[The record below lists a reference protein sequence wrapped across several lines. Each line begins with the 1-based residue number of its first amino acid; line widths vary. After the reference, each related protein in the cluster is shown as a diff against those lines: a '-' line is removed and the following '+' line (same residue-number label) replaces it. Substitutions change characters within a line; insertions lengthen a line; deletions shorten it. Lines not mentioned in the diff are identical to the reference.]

1 MAENKDGTRERGYGN
16 IYTPHA
22 GAMIIHVQRESGLA
36 NRTLIFTQRQ
46 VRLFRLGAIVLGSLI
61 AFGAVSWFF
70 LAAQAARVPYLT
82 RRVNQLQ
89 HDVSR
94 LDTLQH
100 SLNELAARFQ
110 QVQHMMGSSSI
121 SAVGASPV
129 GPPARDTTAKSNAA
143 TRAATK
149 ATAATA
155 PVASVV
161 ASPVASPVASAAS
174 AVDSIALPDQWP
186 LPMAGTLLP
195 SSPPTLE
202 IAVPLGTPIHAAGA
216 GLVVEVADDSIL
228 GKLIRIDHRSGYE
241 TIYGGASEVR
251 VSKGQHVTAG
261 TVIAL
266 SGDAPASLEPHLH
279 FEMRRHG
286 VAIDASSVIKKGPA
300 HGDLQ

>member
-1 MAENKDGTRERGYGN
+1 MMAEDRDKTGERGYGN

-46 VRLFRLGAIVLGSLI
+46 VRLFRIGAIVLGSLI

-70 LAAQAARVPYLT
+70 LASQAARVPYLT
-82 RRVNQLQ
+82 RRVDQLQ

-110 QVQHMMGSSSI
+110 QVQHMMGSSSMPATAAVA
-121 SAVGASPV
+121 SAN
-129 GPPARDTTAKSNAA
+129 DTLSKGKTATVTAVA
-143 TRAATK
+143 PTRAAP
-149 ATAATA
+149 A
-155 PVASVV
+155 
-161 ASPVASPVASAAS
+161 
-174 AVDSIALPDQWP
+174 DSSILPDQWP
-186 LPMAGTLLP
+186 LPMAGTLLA
-195 SSPPTLE
+195 SSTPALE
-202 IAVPLGTPIHAAGA
+202 IGVPAGTPVRAAGA
-216 GLVVEVADDSIL
+216 GLVVEVADDSTL
-228 GKLIRIDHRSGYE
+228 GKLIRISHRSGYE
-241 TIYGGASEVR
+241 TLYGGASEVR
-251 VSKGQHVTAG
+251 VSKGQHVAAG
-261 TVIAL
+261 AVIAL
-266 SGDAPASLEPHLH
+266 SGDAPGTLEPHLH

>member
-1 MAENKDGTRERGYGN
+1 MMAEDKDGSRERGYGN

-36 NRTLIFTQRQ
+36 NRTLIFSQRQ

-82 RRVNQLQ
+82 RRVDQLQ

-110 QVQHMMGSSSI
+110 QVQHMMGSS
-121 SAVGASPV
+121 VTPV
-129 GPPARDTTAKSNAA
+129 GPSAVADTLATKKAPTGLAVAA
-143 TRAATK
+143 TPPT
-149 ATAATA
+149 
-155 PVASVV
+155 P
-161 ASPVASPVASAAS
+161 ASPAAS
-174 AVDSIALPDQWP
+174 SDSIVLPDEWP
-186 LPMAGTLLP
+186 LPMAGSLLA
-195 SSPPTLE
+195 SSPPALE
-202 IAVPLGTPIHAAGA
+202 IAVPLGTPIRAAGA
-216 GLVVEVADDSIL
+216 GLIVEVADDSIL
-228 GKLIRIDHRSGYE
+228 GKLIRIAHRSGYE

-251 VSKGQHVTAG
+251 VSKGQRVAAG
-261 TVIAL
+261 AVIAL
-266 SGDAPASLEPHLH
+266 SGDAPGSLEPHLH

>member
-1 MAENKDGTRERGYGN
+1 MMAEDKDGSRERGYGN

-110 QVQHMMGSSSI
+110 QVQHMMGS
-121 SAVGASPV
+121 ASMLPV
-129 GPPARDTTAKSNAA
+129 GPSAAVDTLAKNKTAPGLAVAA
-143 TRAATK
+143 TP
-149 ATAATA
+149 ATAST
-155 PVASVV
+155 P
-161 ASPVASPVASAAS
+161 AAS
-174 AVDSIALPDQWP
+174 ADSMVLPDLWP
-186 LPMAGTLLP
+186 LPMAGSLLAS
-195 SSPPTLE
+195 SSPALE
-202 IAVPLGTPIHAAGA
+202 IAVPLGTPIRAAGA
-216 GLVVEVADDSIL
+216 GLIVEVADDS
-228 GKLIRIDHRSGYE
+228 
-241 TIYGGASEVR
+241 T
-251 VSKGQHVTAG
+251 
-261 TVIAL
+261 
-266 SGDAPASLEPHLH
+266 
-279 FEMRRHG
+279 
-286 VAIDASSVIKKGPA
+286 
-300 HGDLQ
+300 

>member
-1 MAENKDGTRERGYGN
+1 MAEDKERTGERGYGN

-46 VRLFRLGAIVLGSLI
+46 VRLFRIGAIVLGSLI

-110 QVQHMMGSSSI
+110 QVQHMMGSSSM
-121 SAVGASPV
+121 
-129 GPPARDTTAKSNAA
+129 PATTTAAVAA
-143 TRAATK
+143 INDTLSKNKPATVAAVAPTRAV
-149 ATAATA
+149 
-155 PVASVV
+155 P
-161 ASPVASPVASAAS
+161 
-174 AVDSIALPDQWP
+174 VDSLVLPDQWP
-186 LPMAGTLLP
+186 LPMAGTLLA
-195 SSPPTLE
+195 SSTPALE
-202 IAVPLGTPIHAAGA
+202 IGVPVGTPVRAAGA
-216 GLVVEVADDSIL
+216 GLVVEVADDSTL
-228 GKLIRIDHRSGYE
+228 GKLIRISHRSGYE
-241 TIYGGASEVR
+241 TLYGGASEVR
-251 VSKGQHVTAG
+251 VSKGQRVAAG
-261 TVIAL
+261 AVIAL
-266 SGDAPASLEPHLH
+266 TGDAPGTLEPHLH

>member
-1 MAENKDGTRERGYGN
+1 MADDKDGARDRGYGN

-46 VRLFRLGAIVLGSLI
+46 VRLFRIGAIVLGSLI
-61 AFGAVSWFF
+61 LIGAVSWFF

-82 RRVNQLQ
+82 RRVDQLQ

-110 QVQHMMGSSSI
+110 QVQHMMGSSSMTPAGALATEALAKI
-121 SAVGASPV
+121 KTPPVTAVAPTPGATTSSATTSSATSSGAP
-129 GPPARDTTAKSNAA
+129 
-143 TRAATK
+143 
-149 ATAATA
+149 
-155 PVASVV
+155 
-161 ASPVASPVASAAS
+161 
-174 AVDSIALPDQWP
+174 DSIALPDQWP
-186 LPMAGTLLP
+186 LPVAGTLLP

-202 IAVPLGTPIHAAGA
+202 IAVPLNTPVRAAGA
-216 GLVVEVADDSIL
+216 GLIVEVSDDSTL
-228 GKLIRIDHRSGYE
+228 GKIIRIAHRSGYE
-241 TIYGGASEVR
+241 TVYGGASEVR
-251 VSKGQHVTAG
+251 VSKGQRVAAG

-266 SGDAPASLEPHLH
+266 SGDAPATLEPHLH

>member
-1 MAENKDGTRERGYGN
+1 MAESKDGTRERGYGN

-46 VRLFRLGAIVLGSLI
+46 VRLFRIGAIVLGSLI

-110 QVQHMMGSSSI
+110 QVQHMMGSSSM
-121 SAVGASPV
+121 SAAEVSSVGA
-129 GPPARDTTAKSNAA
+129 PARDTSAKS
-143 TRAATK
+143 K
-149 ATAATA
+149 APIVATA
-155 PVASVV
+155 P
-161 ASPVASPVASAAS
+161 AAPAAPS
-174 AVDSIALPDQWP
+174 VDSISLPDQWP
-186 LPMAGTLLP
+186 LPMAGTLLA

-202 IAVPLGTPIHAAGA
+202 IAVPLGTPVRAAGA
-216 GLVVEVADDSIL
+216 GLIVEVADDSVL

-241 TIYGGASEVR
+241 TVYGGASEVR
-251 VSKGQHVTAG
+251 VSKGQHVAAG

-266 SGDAPASLEPHLH
+266 SGDAPGSLEPHLH

>member
-1 MAENKDGTRERGYGN
+1 MAEEKEKTAERGYGN

-36 NRTLIFTQRQ
+36 NRTIIFTQRQ
-46 VRLFRLGAIVLGSLI
+46 VRLFRIGAIVLASI
-61 AFGAVSWFF
+61 ITFGALSWFF
-70 LAAQAARVPYLT
+70 LASQAARVPLLT
-82 RRVNQLQ
+82 RRVARLQ
-89 HDVSR
+89 QDVAR
-94 LDTLQH
+94 VDTLQR

-110 QVQHMMGSSSI
+110 QVQHMMGSSTMSAVAD
-121 SAVGASPV
+121 SSTKKAMTVPVAPSPTLAAAVGAP
-129 GPPARDTTAKSNAA
+129 
-143 TRAATK
+143 
-149 ATAATA
+149 
-155 PVASVV
+155 
-161 ASPVASPVASAAS
+161 SAMP
-174 AVDSIALPDQWP
+174 VDSVILPDEWP

-202 IAVPLGTPIHAAGA
+202 IAVPTGTPIRAAGA
-216 GLVVEVADDSIL
+216 GLVVEVADDSTL
-228 GKLIRIDHRSGYE
+228 GKLVRISHRAGYE

-251 VSKGQHVTAG
+251 VSKGQHVAAG

-266 SGDAPASLEPHLH
+266 SGDAPGTQEPHLH

>member
-1 MAENKDGTRERGYGN
+1 MAESKDGTRERGYGN

-36 NRTLIFTQRQ
+36 NRTLILTQRQ
-46 VRLFRLGAIVLGSLI
+46 VRLFRMGAIVLGSLI
-61 AFGAVSWFF
+61 TIGAVSWFF
-70 LAAQAARVPYLT
+70 LSAQAARVPYLT
-82 RRVNQLQ
+82 RRVSQLQ

-100 SLNELAARFQ
+100 SLNELDARFQ
-110 QVQHMMGSSSI
+110 QVQHMMGSSSM
-121 SAVGASPV
+121 SAVGAAAV
-129 GPPARDTTAKSNAA
+129 AATAGAPARDTSSKSKAA
-143 TRAATK
+143 VAI
-149 ATAATA
+149 A
-155 PVASVV
+155 PVA
-161 ASPVASPVASAAS
+161 PAA
-174 AVDSIALPDQWP
+174 DSIPLPDQWP

-202 IAVPLGTPIHAAGA
+202 IAVPLGTPVRAAGA
-216 GLVVEVADDSIL
+216 GLVVEVADDSTL
-228 GKLIRIDHRSGYE
+228 GKIIRIDHRSGYE
-241 TIYGGASEVR
+241 TVYGGASEVR
-251 VSKGQHVTAG
+251 VSKGQRVAAG

-266 SGDAPASLEPHLH
+266 SGGAPASLEPHLH

>member
-1 MAENKDGTRERGYGN
+1 MAESNDGTRERGYGN

-46 VRLFRLGAIVLGSLI
+46 VRLFRVGAIVLGSLI

-110 QVQHMMGSSSI
+110 QVQHMMGSASI
-121 SAVGASPV
+121 GPAGALQTGALPAGAPAADSASKP
-129 GPPARDTTAKSNAA
+129 
-143 TRAATK
+143 K
-149 ATAATA
+149 APSVATA
-155 PVASVV
+155 PAVA
-161 ASPVASPVASAAS
+161 AAP
-174 AVDSIALPDQWP
+174 AVDSISLPDQWP
-186 LPMAGTLLP
+186 LPMAGTLLA
-195 SSPPTLE
+195 STSPALE
-202 IAVPLGTPIHAAGA
+202 IAVPMGTPIRAAGA
-216 GLVVEVADDSIL
+216 GLIVEVADDSVL
-228 GKLIRIDHRSGYE
+228 GKVVRIDHRSGYE
-241 TIYGGASEVR
+241 TIYGGANEVR
-251 VSKGQHVTAG
+251 VSKGQHVAAG

-266 SGDAPASLEPHLH
+266 SGDTPGSFEPHLH

>member
-1 MAENKDGTRERGYGN
+1 MAEYKDKTRERGYGN

-46 VRLFRLGAIVLGSLI
+46 VRLIRIGAIVLGSLI
-61 AFGAVSWFF
+61 AFGALSWFF

-110 QVQHMMGSSSI
+110 QVQHMMGSSSM
-121 SAVGASPV
+121 
-129 GPPARDTTAKSNAA
+129 PATTTAAVAAINDTLSKNKSATVAA
-143 TRAATK
+143 VAPTRAA
-149 ATAATA
+149 
-155 PVASVV
+155 P
-161 ASPVASPVASAAS
+161 
-174 AVDSIALPDQWP
+174 VDSLVLPDQWP
-186 LPMAGTLLP
+186 LPMAGTLLA
-195 SSPPTLE
+195 SSTPALE
-202 IAVPLGTPIHAAGA
+202 IGVPVGTPVRAAGA
-216 GLVVEVADDSIL
+216 GLVVEVADDSTL
-228 GKLIRIDHRSGYE
+228 GKLIRISHRSGYE
-241 TIYGGASEVR
+241 TLYGGASEVR
-251 VSKGQHVTAG
+251 VSKGQRVAAG
-261 TVIAL
+261 AVIAL
-266 SGDAPASLEPHLH
+266 SGDAPGTLEPHLH